1 MKLSFEYILK
11 RKRGMKS
18 LRIRI
23 EKNGSVLVTGP
34 YLLSKKR
41 IEGYLY
47 EKSEWIVERIQKVK
61 EKEKLPIRFG
71 SYETHAKRAKQLL
84 KDRVEEMNKHYQFSY
99 NRISIK
105 RHETRW
111 GSCSKKG
118 NLNFNYRLYFLPQEL
133 VDYVVAH
140 ELSHLKHMNHSKD
153 FWECVAETIP
163 DYKRKR
169 IELKQYEK

>member
-11 RKRGMKS
+11 RKRGMKT

-41 IEGYLY
+41 IEECLQ
-47 EKSEWIVERIQKVK
+47 EKSDWILERIQKVK
-61 EKEKLPIRFG
+61 EREQTLTRFG
-71 SYETHAKRAKQLL
+71 SYEVFAKRAKKLL
-84 KDRVEEMNKHYQFSY
+84 KDRVEEINKHYQFSF

-163 DYKRKR
+163 DYKQRRK
-169 IELKQYEK
+169 ELKHYEQ

>member
-1 MKLSFEYILK
+1 MSLSFEYILK

-41 IEGYLY
+41 IEGFLQ
-47 EKSEWIVERIQKVK
+47 EKSDWILERRVQVKAREQKQT
-61 EKEKLPIRFG
+61 LFG
-71 SYETHAKRAKQLL
+71 SYETHAKRAKKLL
-84 KDRVEEMNKHYQFSY
+84 KDRVTEINKHYQFSFE
-99 NRISIK
+99 RISIK
-105 RHETRW
+105 QHETRW
-111 GSCSKKG
+111 GSCSSKK
-118 NLNFNYRLYFLPQEL
+118 NLNFNYRLYFLPLQL

-153 FWECVAETIP
+153 FWDCVAQTIP
-163 DYKRKR
+163 DYKQRR
-169 IELKQYEK
+169 SELKQYT